1 MFPFPFIVIPV
12 ISPSRLSLLFSVITS
27 NNEIKLSCTHI
38 RTSYHSINQLRPQPE
53 PHGEINYTMDKIIG
67 KIADKV
73 EEHQNRHSQ
82 AKIDQQVPIPRR
94 EGGHGI
100 DIGSSSGHYGGGS
113 GFSHQDD
120 MDLRGAADHAASYPN
135 MNESPEFFSGI
146 LDQLGSKKQH
156 VAAQERIDEQE
167 AIAHH
172 RAYYPES
179 SNSSSAQTSS
189 SIPSGPP
196 PSYKEA
202 TSQSMGTAAALQAL
216 KLFTS
221 SGPSAIPSAVGSSYT
236 PTSSFSPNSNTLGP
250 SAADNTRSGSGG
262 GGGKIAQTAQS
273 ILIGLAMNQAAKL
286 FEQQASRGNLEAGAS
301 KESAV
306 MKAGEMA
313 LRLFLQSQRDSGPGS
328 KYPAAGA
335 GMPLGGGG
343 NQGGHAGLL
352 SLAQRMMA
360 A

>member
-1 MFPFPFIVIPV
+1 M
-12 ISPSRLSLLFSVITS
+12 
-27 NNEIKLSCTHI
+27 
-38 RTSYHSINQLRPQPE
+38 
-53 PHGEINYTMDKIIG
+53 
-67 KIADKV
+67 
-73 EEHQNRHSQ
+73 
-82 AKIDQQVPIPRR
+82 
-94 EGGHGI
+94 
-100 DIGSSSGHYGGGS
+100 GSSTGYYGSGSG

-120 MDLRGAADHAASYPN
+120 MDLRGAADHAASHPN
-135 MNESPEFFSGI
+135 TNESPEFFSGI
-146 LDQLGSKKQH
+146 LDKLGSKKQH
-156 VAAQERIDEQE
+156 VVAQQERIDEQE

-172 RAYYPES
+172 RTYYPEY

-250 SAADNTRSGSGG
+250 SGVEHTRSSGG
-262 GGGKIAQTAQS
+262 GGGSKISQTAQS

-313 LRLFLQSQRDSGPGS
+313 LRLFLQSQRDSGPGN

-335 GMPLGGGG
+335 GMPFGGGG
-343 NQGGHAGLL
+343 TQGGQHAGLL

>member
-1 MFPFPFIVIPV
+1 
-12 ISPSRLSLLFSVITS
+12 
-27 NNEIKLSCTHI
+27 
-38 RTSYHSINQLRPQPE
+38 
-53 PHGEINYTMDKIIG
+53 MDKIIG

-100 DIGSSSGHYGGGS
+100 DSGSSIRYGSGSG

-120 MDLRGAADHAASYPN
+120 IDLRGAADHAASHPN
-135 MNESPEFFSGI
+135 TNESPEFFSGI

-156 VAAQERIDEQE
+156 VAQERIDEQE

-179 SNSSSAQTSS
+179 SNRSTETS

-221 SGPSAIPSAVGSSYT
+221 SGPSAIPSAVGRSYT

-250 SAADNTRSGSGG
+250 TGNTTDSHSGSRGG
-262 GGGKIAQTAQS
+262 GISQTAQS

-286 FEQQASRGNLEAGAS
+286 FEQQASRGNVEAGAS

-313 LRLFLQSQRDSGPGS
+313 LRLFLQSQRDSGPGN

-335 GMPLGGGG
+335 GIPLGGG
-343 NQGGHAGLL
+343 QHAGLL

-360 A
+360 V